1 MCVVRSQGPEPQR
14 GTPASSNSMF
24 DETRGVLAGATQL
37 PPEPDP
43 LLLEPA

>member
-1 MCVVRSQGPEPQR
+1 
-14 GTPASSNSMF
+14 MF